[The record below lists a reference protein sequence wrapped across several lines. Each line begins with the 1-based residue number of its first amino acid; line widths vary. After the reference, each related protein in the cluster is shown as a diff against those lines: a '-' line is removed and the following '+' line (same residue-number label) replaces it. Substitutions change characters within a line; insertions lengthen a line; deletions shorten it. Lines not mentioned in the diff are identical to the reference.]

1 MANFTAQTLK
11 MLWGRAAARCAM
23 PECRLHLVEDAT
35 ATDDEALIGE
45 NCHIVAESPDGP
57 RGNASFP
64 IEKRE
69 KYGNLILLCRVH
81 HRIIDEQPN
90 AYTSERLHE
99 LKSEHE
105 CWVKESLTG
114 YDAARQA
121 DDERYASI
129 VDEWVRLCHVSDW
142 KAWTSWVLGESS
154 SLWKEVD
161 SDLEQARTWLLN
173 RFWPRRYKKLE
184 SAFDNFRRVLS
195 DFHNRFHEHAEFKH
209 DKWRTEKFY
218 KRTWHK
224 DRKVYDRLV
233 EEYEAHIALL
243 DDLCFELTRAANH
256 ILKTVRAD
264 LLPQFREEEGL
275 LLVQRGPNMQFQWT
289 TYVPQYT
296 SEDLQNDPIY
306 PGLSKFF
313 DVLAEREI
321 YFSELPEKDS
331 SSLNVE

>member
-23 PECRLHLVEDAT
+23 PGCPLHLVEDAT

-57 RGNASFP
+57 RGDASFP
-64 IEKRE
+64 VGKRD

-90 AYTSERLHE
+90 AYTVKRLQE

-105 CWVKESLTG
+105 RWVKESLSD

-121 DDERYASI
+121 DDERYASL
-129 VDEWVRLCHVSDW
+129 VDEWIRLCHINEW

-154 SLWKEVD
+154 SLRKDLD
-161 SDLEQARTWLLN
+161 SDLEQARVWLLN
-173 RFWPRRYKKLE
+173 RFWPGRHKKLE
-184 SAFDNFRRVLS
+184 SAFHNFRRVLS
-195 DFHNRFHEHAEFKH
+195 DFHNTFHEHAELRH
-209 DKWRTEKFY
+209 DEWRTEKFY
-218 KRTWHK
+218 KQIWNE
-224 DRKVYDRLV
+224 DEKVYDRLV

-243 DDLCFELTRAANH
+243 DDLCFELTRAANY
-256 ILKTVRAD
+256 ILQIVRAD
-264 LLPQFREEEGL
+264 LLPQFREEDGL
-275 LLVQRGPNMQFQWT
+275 LMVQRGPNMQFQWT

-296 SEDLQNDPIY
+296 SEDLEIDPIY
-306 PGLSKFF
+306 PGLVEFF
-313 DVLAEREI
+313 DALGSREI
-321 YFSELPEKDS
+321 RFSESPKKAPDG
-331 SSLNVE
+331 VKTQ